1 MSEQKTIK
9 FEIVTPERVVFRM
22 EVKQVTVPTAQG
34 EITVLPEHIPL
45 VSTLLPGVIELL
57 TADDRVEIIS
67 VSGGFIEVLKNKVV
81 ILADTA
87 ERAEEIDLKRAEE
100 ARTRAEKIK
109 TEAKHADDVS
119 FADSAAQLAKEL
131 ARIKAVRRHKI
142 RKGSHSE

>member
-22 EVKQVTVPTAQG
+22 EVKQVTVPTGQG

-45 VSTLLPGVIELL
+45 ISTLLAGVIELV
-57 TADDRVEIIS
+57 TADDKIEVIS

-100 ARTRAEKIK
+100 ARARAEKTKIE
-109 TEAKHADDVS
+109 TKHTDDVS
-119 FADSAAQLAKEL
+119 FTGSAAQLAKEL
-131 ARIKAVRRHKI
+131 ARIKAVRRHRKI
-142 RKGSHSE
+142 KNIE